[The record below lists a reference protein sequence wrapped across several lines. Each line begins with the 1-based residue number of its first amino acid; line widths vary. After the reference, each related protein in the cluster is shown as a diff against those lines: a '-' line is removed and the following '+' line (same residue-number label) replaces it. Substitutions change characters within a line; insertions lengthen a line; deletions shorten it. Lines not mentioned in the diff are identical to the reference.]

1 MPRHAIG
8 RGARGSRC
16 VAGRG
21 RRGHRSLPPPDRHQP
36 PDVRRRHERQQ
47 LPLALQPSDRAAGW
61 GAGQLA
67 GGRHLVYSDRDR
79 TPLANLHVTLLDKL
93 GVPVERMGDSTGP
106 LVNLST
112 GYAGRLSGV

>member
-1 MPRHAIG
+1 MSRHAIW

-21 RRGHRSLPPPDRHQP
+21 RRGHRSLPPPDRHQH
-36 PDVRRRHERQQ
+36 PDARRRHERQQ
-47 LPLALQPSDRAAGW
+47 RPLALQPSDSAA
-61 GAGQLA
+61 
-67 GGRHLVYSDRDR
+67 GRHLVYSDRDR
-79 TPLANLHVTLLDKL
+79 TPLANLHVMLLDKL